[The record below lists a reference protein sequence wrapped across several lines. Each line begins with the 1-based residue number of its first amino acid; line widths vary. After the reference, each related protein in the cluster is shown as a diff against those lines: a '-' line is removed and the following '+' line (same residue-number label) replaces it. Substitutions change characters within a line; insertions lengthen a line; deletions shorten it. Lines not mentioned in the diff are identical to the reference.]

1 MERRTRLTPMPTG
14 LTYDEMKAT
23 IGAALGEHGH
33 VSRPTPQCPLELE
46 AWRRAARA
54 AARTMGR
61 TVRTVAVGD
70 TLHAWLTDWPRDERE
85 RTLGVAAEVQALLEQ
100 VEPAKAG

>member
-14 LTYDEMKAT
+14 LTYDELKST
-23 IGAALGEHGH
+23 IGAALGERGH

-85 RTLGVAAEVQALLEQ
+85 RTLGVAPEVEALLEQ